1 MKKIKKKIT
10 KIKPTKNKRTK
21 SKPNK
26 NKPNKNK
33 PNKNKPNKNKQ
44 TKIKPNKNKQTKIKR
59 TKNKPNKN
67 KRTKNKPNKNKQTKI
82 KPNKNKRTKIKRT
95 KIKPTKTKYV
105 KKFFEYKKKKESLIT
120 KIVRYQNSIPSKFS
134 IKINFNLEKHIQA
147 FFDKIENTI
156 SEYKISREDE
166 RRRSKLEEIEKIEK
180 KKILIQKQ
188 KQEEEALNTKLKE
201 KALKDEV
208 KLEKERTR
216 DIKLFLRKEQ
226 AILRIE
232 QSERQKQFLKQLQL
246 EKQIEKFRIR
256 EVKELEKLEKISL
269 KEKREDYAGLQER
282 IEKLKDKY
290 RIIRDQK
297 IRERVE
303 ALGVKIQGDEDRET
317 LLQKEKEYTV
327 ARQKIELSLESYY
340 RSASSLVFQL
350 NKRHITRHMSILRCI
365 DRRFETGEIFVK
377 WDESEDEEWLL
388 LIYIKNNSPDE
399 GMVIEDK
406 TNPEKNSSHEFKAN
420 EIFKASDLMVDSLT
434 QLIAR
439 KRAKKD

>member
-1 MKKIKKKIT
+1 MKKIKKKT
-10 KIKPTKNKRTK
+10 GKKNLAKKNQLKVDQLKKKT
-21 SKPNK
+21 SKKNYNK
-26 NKPNKNK
+26 NKP
-33 PNKNKPNKNKQ
+33 
-44 TKIKPNKNKQTKIKR
+44 IKR
-59 TKNKPNKN
+59 KLTQNK
-67 KRTKNKPNKNKQTKI
+67 I
-82 KPNKNKRTKIKRT
+82 I
-95 KIKPTKTKYV
+95 
-105 KKFFEYKKKKESLIT
+105 KKKSARRNLKILPKVRTKESLIK
-120 KIVRYQNSIPSKFS
+120 KIVNIQNLLKPEFNIKLNFS
-134 IKINFNLEKHIQA
+134 LEKYVQA
-147 FFDKIENTI
+147 FFDKIANTI
-156 SEYKISREDE
+156 SEYKILKEDDK
-166 RRRSKLEEIEKIEK
+166 RKKKLEKIEKIEK
-180 KKILIQKQ
+180 EKILRQKE
-188 KQEEEALNTKLKE
+188 KQEEEILKTKLKE

-208 KLEKERTR
+208 KLEKERAR

-226 AILRIE
+226 AILRTE
-232 QSERQKQFLKQLQL
+232 QAERQKEFLKQIQL

-256 EVKELEKLEKISL
+256 EIKELEKLERISL

-282 IEKLKDKY
+282 IDKLKDKY

-317 LLQKEKEYTV
+317 LLQKEKEYTI
-327 ARQKIELSLESYY
+327 ARQKIELSLESFY

-399 GMVIEDK
+399 GIVIEDK
-406 TNPEKNSSHEFKAN
+406 TNPEKNFSYEFKTN

-434 QLIAR
+434 QLIAK
-439 KRAKKD
+439 KREKKD